1 MKWITV
7 KKKLVCAKIPL
18 ADLLQDRLDE
28 ATTANVVAH
37 LDQCE
42 HCQRRITELSANAN
56 WWRDAAVCLENAAL
70 DDADGEEGCFD
81 EFDEPHG
88 PTAEEA
94 LTQCG
99 LMAESTK
106 SEMIGSIGRYD
117 IRRVIGTGGTGIVLQ
132 AVDCEL
138 DRIVA
143 LKVLSPTLAS
153 NGAAR
158 RRFSREGQAAAS
170 VAHDNVVAI
179 YHVESAGPV
188 PYLVMQYV
196 DGCSLQEWVMR
207 SGPVDTT
214 SALRMVAQLAAA
226 LAAAHEQGLVHR
238 DVKPANILV
247 GAAGQRVWI
256 TDFGLAR
263 AVDDASLTRT
273 GFIAGTPHYMSPEQ
287 ARGESVSARSD
298 LFGLGSVL
306 YFALTGRPP
315 FRADRSLAILN
326 RICNEKHRSVRE
338 VNPDVSST
346 AALMVDRLL
355 QKDPHSRFQTAEDVR
370 QECLR
375 LLTQSEETLNDTTVA
390 PTRSKRLRRLKR
402 VTSLAVVVLAVGTI
416 ALIAQGRVR
425 QSEGVLI
432 DSAIVSPPIPPVAVT
447 IRQNAASRS
456 NSSTTANPGLPG
468 TIGYY
473 NVPGNG
479 HASSVLPQFE
489 NANSIAPFSTVPVL
503 PGNHPRPGSLAS
515 GVQPYVSLPNQAD
528 SWDQEFEQLELEVES
543 TSQQMQE
550 RNSISAP
557 SIDWTNEMFDQG
569 LNELNGLLQELE
581 SPQGVIYSEQV
592 NQLNY
597 GTSR

>member
-1 MKWITV
+1 MKWMTV
-7 KKKLVCAKIPL
+7 KKKLTCAKLPL
-18 ADLLQDRLDE
+18 TDLLQDRLDE
-28 ATTANVVAH
+28 ATTAKVVAH

-42 HCQRRITELSANAN
+42 HCQRRITELSANAD
-56 WWRDAAVCLENAAL
+56 WWRNAAVCLENAAL
-70 DDADGEEGCFD
+70 DNSDEEDDVFLD

-88 PTAEEA
+88 PTAEES

-99 LMAESTK
+99 LMTK
-106 SEMIGSIGRYD
+106 SSKPEMIGTIGRYE

-132 AVDCEL
+132 AVDGEL

-158 RRFSREGQAAAS
+158 RRFSREAQAAAS

-207 SGPVDTT
+207 SGPIDTT

-226 LAAAHEQGLVHR
+226 LEAAHEQGLVHR

-247 GAAGQRVWI
+247 SAAGQRVWI

-306 YFALTGRPP
+306 YFVLTGRPP

-338 VNPDVSST
+338 VNADVSS
-346 AALMVDRLL
+346 AAASMVDRLL
-355 QKDPHSRFQTAEDVR
+355 QKDPHSRFQTAEEVR

-375 LLTQSEETLNDTTVA
+375 LLTQPEELLSEAVVTPA
-390 PTRSKRLRRLKR
+390 SPRRFGKLKL
-402 VTSLAVVVLAVGTI
+402 VTSLAAVILAIGSI
-416 ALIAQGRVR
+416 ALYAQSLGRIP
-425 QSEGVLI
+425 EGKLGRSTTDRSI
-432 DSAIVSPPIPPVAVT
+432 DPKPVPPVAATPPKNSPV
-447 IRQNAASRS
+447 RS
-456 NSSTTANPGLPG
+456 NSPKDTNPKLLDTMQANNRWSVGQLNDRSPRVNKTNSPAPLATGAKLP
-468 TIGYY
+468 
-473 NVPGNG
+473 
-479 HASSVLPQFE
+479 
-489 NANSIAPFSTVPVL
+489 AN
-503 PGNHPRPGSLAS
+503 
-515 GVQPYVSLPNQAD
+515 QPSSLPTVAQPNLWLSNQAD
-528 SWDQEFEQLELEVES
+528 AWDQEFVQLEQEIES
-543 TSQQMQE
+543 TLQQIQE
-550 RNSISAP
+550 RTLNSTP
-557 SIDWTNEMFDQG
+557 SIDCTNELFEQG
-569 LNELNGLLQELE
+569 LTEVDGLLQELE
-581 SPQGVIYSEQV
+581 NRSASFVLIRKQI
-592 NQLNY
+592 
-597 GTSR
+597 